1 MKLLI
6 ASTLTVLLGFSPI
19 QLDPP
24 TWNIDKSH
32 TNVGFTVKHF
42 QVTPVQGEFK
52 DYDVDLKFSPDDLE
66 NSSLN
71 VTIDVNSI
79 DTDNERRDGHLKSE
93 DFFNVAE
100 FSTIT
105 FASQSIEAVGENQFI
120 AKGELTIRDVTR
132 EFELPFTLLGLVENP
147 SQEGVTV
154 AAFQSEFQIDR
165 MDYEVGQGD
174 WVADLI
180 VAHEVDVEL
189 LVEVNAEL

>member
-6 ASTLTVLLGFSPI
+6 ASTLTVLLGLSPI

-52 DYDVDLKFSPDDLE
+52 DYDVELKFSPDDLE

-105 FASQSIEAVGENQFI
+105 FASQSIEAVGENQFV

-147 SQEGVTV
+147 FQEGVTV

-174 WVADLI
+174 WVADLV

>member
-32 TNVGFTVKHF
+32 TSVGFTVKHF
-42 QVTPVQGEFK
+42 QITPVRGAFT
-52 DYDVDLKFSPDDLE
+52 DYDVDLQFSPDDLE

-79 DTDNERRDGHLKSE
+79 DTKNERRDGHLKSE

-105 FASQSIEAVGENQFI
+105 FASQSIEAVGENQFV

-132 EFELPFTLLGLVENP
+132 EFELPFTLLGMVENP
-147 SQEGVTV
+147 FQEGVTV

-174 WVADLI
+174 WVADL
-180 VAHEVDVEL
+180 VAAHEVDVEL

>member
-6 ASTLTVLLGFSPI
+6 ASTLTLLLGFSPI

-42 QVTPVQGEFK
+42 QITPVRGVFT
-52 DYDVDLKFSPDDLE
+52 DYDVELQFSPDDLE

-79 DTDNERRDGHLKSE
+79 DTKNERRDGHLKSE

-105 FASQSIEAVGENQFI
+105 FASASIEAVGENQFV

-132 EFELPFTLLGLVENP
+132 EFELPFTLLGLVESP
-147 SQEGVTV
+147 FQEGVTV

-165 MDYEVGQGD
+165 MDYEVGKGD
-174 WVADLI
+174 WVADI
-180 VAHEVDVEL
+180 VAAHEVDVEL

>member
-105 FASQSIEAVGENQFI
+105 FASQSIEAVGENQFV
-120 AKGELTIRDVTR
+120 AQGELTIRDVTR

-147 SQEGVTV
+147 FQEGVTV

>member
-6 ASTLTVLLGFSPI
+6 VSTLTVLLGFSPI

-42 QVTPVQGEFK
+42 QITPVRGFFT
-52 DYDVDLKFSPDDLE
+52 DYDVDLQFSPDDLE

-71 VTIDVNSI
+71 VSIDVNSI
-79 DTDNERRDGHLKSE
+79 DTKNERRDGHLKSE

-105 FASQSIEAVGENQFI
+105 FASESIEAVGENQFV

-132 EFELPFTLLGLVENP
+132 EFELPFTLLGLVESP
-147 SQEGVTV
+147 FQEGVTV

>member
-6 ASTLTVLLGFSPI
+6 VSTLTVLLGFSPI

-42 QVTPVQGEFK
+42 QITPVRGFFT
-52 DYDVDLKFSPDDLE
+52 DYDVDLQFSPDDLE

-79 DTDNERRDGHLKSE
+79 DTKNERRDGHLKSE

-105 FASQSIEAVGENQFI
+105 FASQSIEAVGENQFV

-132 EFELPFTLLGLVENP
+132 EFELPFTLLGLVESP
-147 SQEGVTV
+147 FQEGVTV

>member
-6 ASTLTVLLGFSPI
+6 VSTLTVLLGFSPI

-42 QVTPVQGEFK
+42 QITPVRGVFT
-52 DYDVDLKFSPDDLE
+52 DYDVDLQFSPDDLE

-71 VTIDVNSI
+71 VSIDVNSI
-79 DTDNERRDGHLKSE
+79 DTKNERRDGHLKSE

-105 FASQSIEAVGENQFI
+105 FASESIEAVGENQFV

-132 EFELPFTLLGLVENP
+132 EFELPFTLLGLVESP
-147 SQEGVTV
+147 FQEGVTV

>member
-42 QVTPVQGEFK
+42 QITPVRGVFT
-52 DYDVDLKFSPDDLE
+52 DYDVDLQFSPDDLE

-71 VTIDVNSI
+71 VSIDVNSI
-79 DTDNERRDGHLKSE
+79 DTKNERRDGHLKSE

-105 FASQSIEAVGENQFI
+105 FASESIEAVGENQFV

-132 EFELPFTLLGLVENP
+132 EFELPFTLLGLVESP
-147 SQEGVTV
+147 FQEGVTV

>member
-1 MKLLI
+1 VD
-6 ASTLTVLLGFSPI
+6 SGE
-19 QLDPP
+19 
-24 TWNIDKSH
+24 
-32 TNVGFTVKHF
+32 HF
-42 QVTPVQGEFK
+42 QITPVRGAFT
-52 DYDVDLKFSPDDLE
+52 DYDVDLQFSPDDLE

-79 DTDNERRDGHLKSE
+79 DTKNERRDGHLKSE

-105 FASQSIEAVGENQFI
+105 FASQSIEAVGENQFV

-132 EFELPFTLLGLVENP
+132 EFELPFTLLGMVENP
-147 SQEGVTV
+147 FQEGVTV

-174 WVADLI
+174 WVADL
-180 VAHEVDVEL
+180 VAAHEVDVEL